1 MINARQ
7 IKDLLAARGW
17 NQVKLANECN
27 VTQAT
32 VSRWVGGT
40 QQPDPPAVEI
50 LTRLINETP
59 DMSESLNLTNAP
71 ELKAL
76 VAAVH
81 GSYLMLG
88 LDEAEADALM
98 RIVLEVA
105 EEPLTPSA
113 DENYHRIV
121 AQREVRKFLKSIDF
135 QHDGA

>member
-7 IKDLLAARGW
+7 IKDLMNARGW
-17 NQVKLANECN
+17 NQVVLAEKCD
-27 VTQAT
+27 VSQAT

-40 QQPDPPAVEI
+40 QQPDPPAVAI
-50 LTRLINETP
+50 LTKLINETP
-59 DMSESLNLTNAP
+59 SMAESVSSSNVP